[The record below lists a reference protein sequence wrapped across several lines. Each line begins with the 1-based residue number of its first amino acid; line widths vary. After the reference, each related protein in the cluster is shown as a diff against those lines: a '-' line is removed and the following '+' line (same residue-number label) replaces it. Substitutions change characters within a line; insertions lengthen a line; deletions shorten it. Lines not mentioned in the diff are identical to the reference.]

1 MHNDVKGNATD
12 LAKPDIAKPETTN
25 KDTLYA
31 EQQGNVPRF
40 VFDEKVVDVF
50 PDMIN
55 RSVPG
60 YSAIIMMIGQLAARY
75 AQPHSHCY
83 DLGCSLGGAT
93 FAMSRRIEA
102 EDVQIVAVDSSE
114 AMIHKLASLLEKEK
128 PETKVHL
135 LTDDILNIDIN
146 KASVVVLNFT
156 LQFIP
161 LEKRQHLLTK
171 IADGMLPGGVLVLS
185 EKITFD
191 DRAHDELVTDMHH
204 FFKATNGYS
213 EMEIAQKRTALENVL
228 VPETLQ
234 QHKTR
239 LQACG
244 FKNTNLWFQ
253 CFNFASLLAFK

>member
-1 MHNDVKGNATD
+1 MHDDAENNTHK
-12 LAKPDIAKPETTN
+12 

-31 EQQGNVPRF
+31 EHQGSVSHF

-60 YSAIIMMIGQLAARY
+60 YSAIILMIGQLAARY
-75 AQPHSHCY
+75 AQAHSRCY
-83 DLGCSLGGAT
+83 DLGCSLGAGT
-93 FAMSRRIEA
+93 FAMARRIEC
-102 EDVQIVAVDSSE
+102 EDVQIVAVDSSD
-114 AMIHKLASLLEKEK
+114 AMIQKLAALLEREK
-128 PETKVHL
+128 PRTPVQL
-135 LTDDILNIDIN
+135 LTEDIMNIDIS

-161 LEKRQHLLTK
+161 LEKRENLLKK

-185 EKITFD
+185 EKITFED
-191 DRAHDELVTDMHH
+191 SNHDELVTDMHH

-213 EMEIAQKRTALENVL
+213 HLEIAQKRTALENVL
-228 VPETLQ
+228 LPETLQ
-234 QHKTR
+234 QHKAR
-239 LQACG
+239 LHACG
-244 FKNTNLWFQ
+244 FKNANLWFQ